1 MFKTICKDNA
11 LIAYIIYLFCF
22 IINSTTQ
29 NKIDKR
35 KMKTDQRDRKL
46 TLRYTKIDLRDRKID
61 LRDSYLNKDVN

>member
-35 KMKTDQRDRKL
+35 KMKMDQRDRKL
-46 TLRYTKIDLRDRKID
+46 TLRYTKIDLRD
-61 LRDSYLNKDVN
+61 SYLNKDVN